1 MSKLVI
7 QRKYGHKSAG
17 HETFEWQPRTAV
29 KELEQ
34 VSNEECLAMA
44 QAAFTE
50 AMNETGAFAM
60 MKMLPT
66 DKEYV
71 PTSVFNPEAAEI
83 VIHQP
88 VIGG

>member
-7 QRKYGHKSAG
+7 QRKYGHESAG
-17 HETFEWQPRTAV
+17 HETFEWKPRTAV

-34 VSNEECLAMA
+34 VTNEECLSMA

-66 DKEYV
+66 DKEWI
-71 PTSVFNPEAAEI
+71 PTMAFNPDAAEI
-83 VIHQP
+83 MIHQK
-88 VIGG
+88 VSGG